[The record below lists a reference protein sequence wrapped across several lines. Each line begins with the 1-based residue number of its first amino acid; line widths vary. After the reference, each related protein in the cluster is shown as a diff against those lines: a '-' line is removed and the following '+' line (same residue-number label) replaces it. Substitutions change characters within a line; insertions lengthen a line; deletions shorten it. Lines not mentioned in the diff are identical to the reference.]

1 MPFASVDFEMFFA
14 DKKHNNAM
22 QGAGSPARNREMTV
36 SSQPWIVLSQ
46 GDNVAVAISTI
57 AESTQLA
64 NGVTTQGK
72 IDPGHK
78 FALRDI
84 PANTPVVKYGQ
95 AIGRTTVDVKAGEH
109 VHSHNLHF
117 ENDRLSATA
126 AASPEQAM
134 DADKA
139 RTFLGYRRAD
149 GRAATRN
156 YIGII
161 ASVNCST
168 TVCRAI
174 AEEANRTILPY
185 YEGIDG
191 FVPIV
196 HDQGCGMSTT
206 GDGMQTLHR
215 TIAGYARHA
224 NFGGVLMI
232 GLGCEVN
239 QLTLYGQTGAGAAKR
254 HFNIQ
259 DAGGSRR
266 AVALAM
272 GVLKEIAEEV
282 GHLRREPIPVSE
294 IIVGLQCGGSD
305 GFSGIT
311 ANPALGAAVD
321 LLAAAGGTAI
331 LSETSEIYGAE
342 HLLRNRAVSP
352 DVASK
357 LDEKIAWWEKY
368 VAIHGASLD
377 NNPSPGNKRGGLTT
391 ILEKSLGAVAKGGR
405 SPLTAVYGYAER
417 VTAHGLV
424 FMDTPGYDPVSATG
438 QVAGGANMIAFTT
451 GRGSCFGSRPAPSF
465 KLSSNSALYR
475 AMEEDMD
482 IDCGTIATGE
492 ASIAGKGREIFGLI
506 IEIASG
512 KKTKSELFGY
522 GDNEFAPWHLG
533 ATL

>member
-1 MPFASVDFEMFFA
+1 MSV
-14 DKKHNNAM
+14 
-22 QGAGSPARNREMTV
+22 P
-36 SSQPWIVLSQ
+36 SSILLAPE
-46 GDNVAVAISTI
+46 DNVVVAT
-57 AESTQLA
+57 LA
-64 NGVTTQGK
+64 MAAGEALPGGVRTATK

-78 FALRDI
+78 VAIRPI
-84 PANTPVVKYGQ
+84 HAGEPVVKYAQ
-95 AIGRTTVDVKAGEH
+95 AIGRATSDIKVGEH
-109 VHSHNLHF
+109 VHSHNLAF
-117 ENDRLSATA
+117 DQDRLAVSPQGAPEE
-126 AASPEQAM
+126 ASE
-134 DADKA
+134 ADRA
-139 RTFLGYRRAD
+139 RTFMGYRRGD

-174 AEEANRTILPY
+174 ADEANRRILPNY
-185 YEGIDG
+185 DGIDG

-196 HDQGCGMSTT
+196 HDQGCGMSST
-206 GDGMQTLHR
+206 GDGMMNLHR
-215 TIAGYARHA
+215 TLAGYARHV
-224 NFGGVLMI
+224 NFGGALMV

-239 QLTLYGQTGAGAAKR
+239 QLTLYGQAGAGQEKR

-259 DAGGSRR
+259 EAGGSRR
-266 AVALAM
+266 SVERALGM
-272 GVLKEIAEEV
+272 LDEIAADV
-282 GHLRREPIPVSE
+282 GRQRRVAIPVSE

-305 GFSGIT
+305 GLSGIT

-321 LLAAAGGTAI
+321 ILAAAGGTAI

-342 HLLRNRAVSP
+342 HLLRSRAVN
-352 DVASK
+352 DAVAAK
-357 LDEKIAWWEKY
+357 LDGLIAWWENY
-368 VAIHGASLD
+368 VALHGASLD

-417 VTAHGLV
+417 VTEHGLV

-438 QVAGGANMIAFTT
+438 QVAGGANVIAFTT
-451 GRGSCFGSRPAPSF
+451 GRGSCFGCRPAPSI
-465 KLSSNSALYR
+465 KLTSNTALFR

-482 IDCGTIATGE
+482 IDCGVIASGEATIAGL
-492 ASIAGKGREIFGLI
+492 GREIFDLI
-506 IEIASG
+506 IDTASG

-522 GDNEFAPWHLG
+522 GDNEFVPWHLG

>member
-1 MPFASVDFEMFFA
+1 
-14 DKKHNNAM
+14 
-22 QGAGSPARNREMTV
+22 MT
-36 SSQPWIVLSQ
+36 SKPWIILSDA
-46 GDNVAVAISTI
+46 DNVAVATAAIP
-57 AESTQLA
+57 AESALA
-64 NGVTTQGK
+64 GDVVARQK
-72 IDPGHK
+72 IEPGHK
-78 FALRDI
+78 VALRDI
-84 PANTPVVKYGQ
+84 PVNTPVVKYGQ
-95 AIGRTTVDVKAGEH
+95 AIGRTTADVKAGDH

-126 AASPEQAM
+126 SAAPEA
-134 DADKA
+134 ATEEDKA
-139 RTFLGYRRAD
+139 RTFMGYRRAD

-174 AEEANRTILPY
+174 AEEANRTILPH

-196 HDQGCGMSTT
+196 HDQGCGMSST
-206 GDGMQTLHR
+206 GDGMHTLHR
-215 TIAGYARHA
+215 TIAGYTRHV

-239 QLTLYGQTGAGAAKR
+239 QLTLYGQAGAGASKR

-272 GVLKEIAEEV
+272 GVLKEIAAEV
-282 GHLRREPIPVSE
+282 GQARREPISISE
-294 IIVGLQCGGSD
+294 IVIGMQCGGSD

-311 ANPALGAAVD
+311 ANPALGVASD
-321 LLAAAGGTAI
+321 ILTAAGGTTI

-342 HLLRNRAVSP
+342 HLLRSRAVND
-352 DVASK
+352 DVARK
-357 LDEKIAWWEKY
+357 LDEKIVWWEKY
-368 VAIHGASLD
+368 VALHGASLD

-405 SPLTAVYGYAER
+405 APLQAVYGYAER
-417 VTAHGLV
+417 VTEHGFV

-438 QVAGGANMIAFTT
+438 QVAGGANIIAFTT

-465 KLSSNSALYR
+465 KLASNSALYHS
-475 AMEEDMD
+475 MEDDMD

-492 ASIAGKGREIFGLI
+492 ATISGKGREIFELI
-506 IEIASG
+506 IDIASG
-512 KKTKSELFGY
+512 QKTKSETFGY
-522 GDNEFAPWHLG
+522 GDNEFVPWHLG

>member
-1 MPFASVDFEMFFA
+1 MFIVDKKQKQCAFADAASVSLGRRSL
-14 DKKHNNAM
+14 KKD
-22 QGAGSPARNREMTV
+22 
-36 SSQPWIVLSQ
+36 PWIILSS
-46 GDNVAVAISTI
+46 GDNVAVATAPI
-57 AESTQLA
+57 AAGEMVA
-64 NGVTTQGK
+64 GITTLEK

-78 FALRDI
+78 IALTDI
-84 PANTPVVKYGQ
+84 ALGQPVVKYGQ
-95 AIGRTTVDVKAGEH
+95 AIGRTTSDVKAGQH
-109 VHSHNLHF
+109 IHSQNLHF
-117 ENDRLSATA
+117 ENDRLAATA
-126 AASPEQAM
+126 NSAPEEASAA
-134 DADKA
+134 DRA
-139 RTFLGYRRAD
+139 RTFMGYKRAD
-149 GRAATRN
+149 GRSATRN

-174 AEEANRTILPY
+174 ADQANRTILPH

-196 HDQGCGMSTT
+196 HDQGCGMSST
-206 GDGMQTLHR
+206 GDGMAVLHR
-215 TIAGYARHA
+215 TLAGYTRHV

-239 QLTLYGQTGAGAAKR
+239 QLTLYGQSGAGASKR

-266 AVALAM
+266 AVERAM
-272 GVLKEIAEEV
+272 GVLREIAADV
-282 GHLRREPIPVSE
+282 GREKRVPMSVSE
-294 IIVGLQCGGSD
+294 IIIGLQCGGSD

-311 ANPALGAAVD
+311 ANPALGVAAD

-342 HLLRNRAVSP
+342 HLLRSRAVSD
-352 DVASK
+352 DVAKK
-357 LDEKIAWWEKY
+357 LDEKIAWWEDY
-368 VAIHGASLD
+368 VALHGASLD

-417 VTAHGLV
+417 VTAPGLV

-451 GRGSCFGSRPAPSF
+451 GRGSCFGCRPAPSL
-465 KLSSNSALYR
+465 KLASNSALFTS
-475 AMEEDMD
+475 MEEDMD
-482 IDCGTIATGE
+482 IDCGTIVTGDATI
-492 ASIAGKGREIFGLI
+492 SGKGREIFALI
-506 IEIASG
+506 VDTASG
-512 KKTKSELFGY
+512 KKTKSEIFGY
-522 GDNEFAPWHLG
+522 GDNEFVPWHLG

>member
-1 MPFASVDFEMFFA
+1 MRRPPV
-14 DKKHNNAM
+14 
-22 QGAGSPARNREMTV
+22 RERMLN
-36 SSQPWIVLSQ
+36 SQPWIILSD
-46 GDNVAVAISTI
+46 GDNVAVATSAISPGAPVAGGI
-57 AESTQLA
+57 ATRQ
-64 NGVTTQGK
+64 K

-78 FALRDI
+78 FAISDI
-84 PANTPVVKYGQ
+84 PAGSPVIKYGQ
-95 AIGRTTVDVKAGEH
+95 AIGRTTMPVQAGDH

-126 AASPEQAM
+126 ASAPEIATA
-134 DADKA
+134 ADKA

-174 AEEANRTILPY
+174 AEEANRTILPH

-196 HDQGCGMSTT
+196 HDQGCGMSST

-215 TIAGYARHA
+215 TLAGYTRHV

-239 QLTLYGQTGAGAAKR
+239 QLTLYGQSGAGASKR

-282 GHLRREPIPVSE
+282 GRARREPISISE
-294 IIVGLQCGGSD
+294 IIIGLQCGGSD

-311 ANPALGAAVD
+311 ANPALGAAAD
-321 LLAAAGGTAI
+321 LLAGAGGTAI

-342 HLLRNRAVSP
+342 HLLRSRAVNEE
-352 DVASK
+352 VARR
-357 LDEKIAWWEKY
+357 LDEKIAWWENY
-368 VAIHGASLD
+368 VALHGASLD

-417 VTAHGLV
+417 VTEHGLV

-451 GRGSCFGSRPAPSF
+451 GRGSCFGCRPAPSI
-465 KLSSNSALYR
+465 KLSSNSALFN

-482 IDCGTIATGE
+482 IDCGTIAMGE
-492 ASIAGKGREIFGLI
+492 ATIAGKGREIFDLI
-506 IEIASG
+506 IDTASG
-512 KKTKSELFGY
+512 KKTKSEVFGY
-522 GDNEFAPWHLG
+522 GDNEFVPWHLG

>member
-1 MPFASVDFEMFFA
+1 MT
-14 DKKHNNAM
+14 
-22 QGAGSPARNREMTV
+22 SPD
-36 SSQPWIVLSQ
+36 SIILSPD
-46 GDNVAVAISTI
+46 DNVAVSTRLI
-57 AESTQLA
+57 EAGTTLPS
-64 NGVTTQGK
+64 GVVTTQR

-78 FALRDI
+78 IALVSI
-84 PANTPVVKYGQ
+84 KTGQPVIKYAQ
-95 AIGRTTVDVKAGEH
+95 AIGRATVDIAAGDH
-109 VHSHNLHF
+109 VHSHNLAF
-117 ENDRLSATA
+117 DQDRLSIGEAIAPPAVT
-126 AASPEQAM
+126 QT
-134 DADKA
+134 DKA
-139 RTFLGYRRAD
+139 RTFMGYRRGD

-174 AEEANRTILPY
+174 AEEANRKILPK

-196 HDQGCGMSTT
+196 HDQGCGMSST
-206 GDGMQTLHR
+206 GDGMKNLHR
-215 TIAGYARHA
+215 TLAGYTRHV
-224 NFGGVLMI
+224 NFGGVLMV

-239 QLTLYGQTGAGAAKR
+239 QLTLYGQAGAGSSKR

-266 AVALAM
+266 SVEKALV
-272 GVLKEIAEEV
+272 VLEEIAAEI
-282 GHLRREPIPVSE
+282 GHLKREPISVSE

-311 ANPALGAAVD
+311 ANPALGFAVD
-321 LLAAAGGTAI
+321 LLAGSNGTAI

-342 HLLRNRAVSP
+342 HLLRSRAVSEE
-352 DVASK
+352 VAVK
-357 LDEKIAWWEKY
+357 LDTLISWWESY
-368 VAIHGASLD
+368 VAMHGASLD
-377 NNPSPGNKRGGLTT
+377 NNPSPGNKKGGLTT

-405 SPLTAVYGYAER
+405 SPLTAVYHYSER
-417 VTAHGLV
+417 VTEHGLV

-438 QVAGGANMIAFTT
+438 QVAGGANIIAFTT
-451 GRGSCFGSRPAPSF
+451 GRGSCFGSRPVPSI
-465 KLSSNSALYR
+465 KLTSNSALYH

-492 ASIAGKGREIFGLI
+492 STIAGKGREIFDLI
-506 IEIASG
+506 IDTASG
-512 KKTKSELFGY
+512 RKTKSELFGY
-522 GDNEFAPWHLG
+522 GDNEFVPWHLG

>member
-1 MPFASVDFEMFFA
+1 MQHSFRRGETTV
-14 DKKHNNAM
+14 NN
-22 QGAGSPARNREMTV
+22 
-36 SSQPWIVLSQ
+36 QPWIILSD
-46 GDNVAVAISTI
+46 GDNVAVATAPIGAGT
-57 AESTQLA
+57 AFDGLA
-64 NGVTTQGK
+64 TTRAK

-78 FALRDI
+78 FALKDI
-84 PANTPVVKYGQ
+84 GLGEPVVKYGQ
-95 AIGRTTVDVKAGEH
+95 AIGRTTAALQAGDH

-117 ENDRLSATA
+117 ENDRLSVTTTA
-126 AASPEQAM
+126 APEPATE
-134 DADKA
+134 AEKA
-139 RTFLGYRRAD
+139 RTFQGYRRAD

-156 YIGII
+156 YIGIL

-174 AEEANRTILPY
+174 AEEANRTLLPLY
-185 YEGIDG
+185 DGIDG

-196 HDQGCGMSTT
+196 HDQGCGMSST
-206 GDGMQTLHR
+206 GDGMHILHR
-215 TIAGYARHA
+215 TLAGYARHV

-239 QLTLYGQTGAGAAKR
+239 QLTLYGQSGAGAAKR

-266 AVALAM
+266 AVNLAM
-272 GVLKEIAEEV
+272 GVLKEICEEA
-282 GHLRREPIPVSE
+282 GQARREPISVSE
-294 IIVGLQCGGSD
+294 IIIGLQCGGSD
-305 GFSGIT
+305 GLSGIT
-311 ANPALGAAVD
+311 ANPALGAAAD
-321 LLAAAGGTAI
+321 ILAAAGGTAI

-342 HLLRNRAVSP
+342 HLLRSRAVSEE
-352 DVASK
+352 VAAK
-357 LDEKIAWWEKY
+357 LDAKITWWENY
-368 VAIHGASLD
+368 VALHGASLD

-405 SPLTAVYGYAER
+405 SPLTDVYGYAER
-417 VTAHGLV
+417 VTGRGLV

-465 KLSSNSALYR
+465 KLASNSALYQ

-492 ASIAGKGREIFGLI
+492 TTIAAKGREIFELI
-506 IEIASG
+506 IETASG
-512 KKTKSELFGY
+512 KKTKSEAFGY
-522 GDNEFAPWHLG
+522 GDNEFVPWHLG